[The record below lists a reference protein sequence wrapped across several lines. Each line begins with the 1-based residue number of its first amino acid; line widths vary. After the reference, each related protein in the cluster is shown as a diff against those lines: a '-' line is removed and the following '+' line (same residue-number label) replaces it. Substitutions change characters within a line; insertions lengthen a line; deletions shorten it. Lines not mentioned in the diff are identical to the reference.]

1 MKPTFIAVSLPNASL
16 QHGVP
21 NRIEKGR
28 RRGSGP
34 FTCANTQA
42 ERPFAQEECSMAE
55 IHARLAHMGI
65 YVHDREN
72 MQRFYREVLGL
83 IVTDEGTGRAGMH
96 LTFMSGNPQNHHQL
110 VLVTGRPD
118 TSGFNPIQQMSFMV
132 DSLADLREVHR
143 RALALGATEMRP
155 VSHGNAWSIY
165 FKDPEG
171 NTVEAYLDTP
181 FHVPQPHG
189 KPLDLSKSDEQIL
202 RETEEQCRH
211 DPGFMPIEQFKQK
224 MAARLGASA

>member
-1 MKPTFIAVSLPNASL
+1 MP
-16 QHGVP
+16 
-21 NRIEKGR
+21 
-28 RRGSGP
+28 
-34 FTCANTQA
+34 
-42 ERPFAQEECSMAE
+42 
-55 IHARLAHMGI
+55 IHARLAHLGI
-65 YVHDREN
+65 YVHDRER
-72 MQRFYREVLGL
+72 MQRFYTEVLGL
-83 IVTDEGTGRAGMH
+83 MVTDQGEGRAGMH
-96 LTFMSGNPQNHHQL
+96 LTFMSGNPRNHHQF

-118 TSGFNPIQQMSFMV
+118 TAGFNPIQQMSFMV

-143 RALALGATEMRP
+143 RALSLGASDMRL

-189 KPLDLSKSDEQIL
+189 EPLDLTKSDEQIL
-202 RETEEQCRH
+202 RETEAACRK
-211 DPGFMPIEQFKQK
+211 DPGFMPIEDYQRG